1 MDHYSKLSNVD
12 VDWDEIC
19 QTYSIGDEEYNYL
32 YTSPTNYIKLA
43 TNRAKATPSTLPKP
57 VTSYLSFLYR
67 RAMGTEAQVD
77 QLPWTICVLGKRM
90 EDIDNSLRKLANSIP
105 IGIAIIEA

>member
-1 MDHYSKLSNVD
+1 MDHYSKLSIVD

-19 QTYSIGDEEYNYL
+19 YTYNIGDEEYNYL
-32 YTSPTNYIKLA
+32 CASSTNYIKLD
-43 TNRAKATPSTLPKP
+43 TNHAKATPSTLPKI

-67 RAMGTEAQVD
+67 RAMGMEAHVD

-90 EDIDNSLRKLANSIP
+90 EDMDNSL
-105 IGIAIIEA
+105 